1 MTDIYRFADVDIR
14 ISSVHEKVHRLCED
28 YRTDGGTYDFAVET
42 TPEDIEYER
51 ERSART
57 DELEGIPVRSFSDG
71 YLEELAVYRKMAEIL
86 PDYDTLLMHGSAVA
100 VDGAAYLFIAKSGT
114 GKSTHTRLWR
124 ELLKEKAVMINDDKP
139 LVRVTEGGAVIYG
152 TPWDGKHR
160 LSTNTAC
167 PLAAVC
173 ILERA
178 KDNHIRQ
185 IDRSEALPMLLQQ
198 TYRPEGIPALTR
210 MLELTE
216 KLAASVRL
224 YRLGCNMDISAAKL
238 SYEAMRKDE

>member
-210 MLELTE
+210 VLELTE

>member
-57 DELEGIPVRSFSDG
+57 DELEGIPVRSFSNG

-86 PDYDTLLMHGSAVA
+86 PDYGTLLMHGSAVA

-124 ELLKEKAVMINDDKP
+124 KLLLEKAVMINDDKP

-238 SYEAMRKDE
+238 SYEAMRKGE